1 MKKGFLAI
9 AAAAALVLSS
19 CGDTK
24 KNAEAAAGAADQVA
38 AVETV
43 DTAALSDDTN
53 AAIATLTAQVE
64 QAVKNKDPKVLIT
77 SLATLQATYKA
88 LVNAGQLDEAK
99 AYGQSIKNFL
109 AENAESIK
117 AVTEGNTTIADLVN
131 GIKNLPTT
139 AETTAEQAKQAV
151 TDDAVN
157 LAAPYIQKAAQTA
170 APVEAAKAALQSAPE
185 AAKKIV
191 ENVPEAAKEAAK
203 TAATNA
209 VNNAKAAA
217 EKKANEEVTKAQ
229 NKANEEV
236 NKAREKAAEKVKEG
250 QKKLN
255 DKVNEAAHNALKNLG
270 K

>member
-24 KNAEAAAGAADQVA
+24 KNAEAAAGAADQAA
-38 AVETV
+38 AVEAV

-117 AVTEGNTTIADLVN
+117 TVTDGNTTIADLVN

-139 AETTAEQAKQAV
+139 AETAAEQAKQAV

-170 APVEAAKAALQSAPE
+170 ATVEAAKAALQSAPE

-229 NKANEEV
+229 NKANEKV
-236 NKAREKAAEKVKEG
+236 NEAREKAAEKVREG

-255 DKVNEAAHNALKNLG
+255 DKVNEAANNALKKLG

>member
-170 APVEAAKAALQSAPE
+170 ATVEAAKAALQSAPE

-191 ENVPEAAKEAAK
+191 ENVPEVAKEAAK
-203 TAATNA
+203 T
-209 VNNAKAAA
+209 AA

-229 NKANEEV
+229 NKANEKV
-236 NKAREKAAEKVKEG
+236 NEAREKAAEKVKEG

>member
-24 KNAEAAAGAADQVA
+24 KNAEAAAGAADQAA
-38 AVETV
+38 AVEAV
-43 DTAALSDDTN
+43 DTSALSDDTN

-131 GIKNLPTT
+131 GI
-139 AETTAEQAKQAV
+139 
-151 TDDAVN
+151 
-157 LAAPYIQKAAQTA
+157 
-170 APVEAAKAALQSAPE
+170 
-185 AAKKIV
+185 
-191 ENVPEAAKEAAK
+191 
-203 TAATNA
+203 
-209 VNNAKAAA
+209 
-217 EKKANEEVTKAQ
+217 
-229 NKANEEV
+229 
-236 NKAREKAAEKVKEG
+236 
-250 QKKLN
+250 
-255 DKVNEAAHNALKNLG
+255 
-270 K
+270 